1 MKKTYFAP
9 ETEIVNVQVENLMSI
24 GSNGDGTLFESLGD
38 DQTTTENSGNLS
50 RGSSLWDDD
59 EE

>member
-1 MKKTYFAP
+1 MKKAYFAP
-9 ETEIVNVQVENLMSI
+9 ETEIVNVQVESLMVVSA
-24 GSNGDGTLFESLGD
+24 GEGTDLDVTVSG
-38 DQTTTENSGNLS
+38 TEYNNDITVLS

>member
-9 ETEIVNVQVENLMSI
+9 ETEIVNVQVESLMAVSGEGNNLDVTVA
-24 GSNGDGTLFESLGD
+24 GDYEEGIEV
-38 DQTTTENSGNLS
+38 LS
-50 RGSSLWDDD
+50 RRGSLWDDD